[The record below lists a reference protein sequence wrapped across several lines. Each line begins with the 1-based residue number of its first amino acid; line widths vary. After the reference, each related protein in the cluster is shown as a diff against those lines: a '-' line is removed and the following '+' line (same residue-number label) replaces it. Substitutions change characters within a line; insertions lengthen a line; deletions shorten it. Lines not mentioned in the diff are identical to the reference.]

1 MLTSGV
7 GKEEAEA
14 RQTVTD
20 QAGSLKASVSQPE
33 EEDGWISAMH
43 SGQALATGSGSRW
56 GLCLTGLGWAA
67 RGQ

>member
-20 QAGSLKASVSQPE
+20 QAGSLKASVSQPWE
-33 EEDGWISAMH
+33 EEGQISAVH
-43 SGQALATGSGSRW
+43 SGQVLAVAAGRG
-56 GLCLTGLGWAA
+56 CVQLGWAV